1 MTDIIEIKGGA
12 DEVDAAAIAAVID
25 RITRDEAAARQKRGA
40 RNPGLPPWVRA
51 LSQEQPGKP
60 RDQVWPE

>member
-25 RITRDEAAARQKRGA
+25 RIARDEAAARQKSGA
-40 RNPGLPPWVRA
+40 RKPGLPAWVRA

>member
-1 MTDIIEIKGGA
+1 MTEGVEIKGGA
-12 DEVDAAAIAAVID
+12 DEVDAAAIAAVLD
-25 RITRDEAAARQKRGA
+25 RIARDEEAARQKRGA
-40 RNPGLPPWVRA
+40 RKPGLPAWVRA